1 MKVSTEKLEN
11 SQIVLQVEME
21 PEDMERALEQA
32 YRRLVKR
39 AVVPGF
45 RKGKVPRDMLER
57 YLGRE
62 AFLQEAIEH
71 SVSEAYNKALEE
83 NDIQA
88 IAPPQIEV
96 IQREPVMFKATVAV
110 RPTVELGDYRQVRLD
125 PEEVKV
131 GEEEVQA
138 ALEQLPALYAPWE
151 PVERPVQRDDLV
163 TVDVEGTLNGRSIL
177 SQKGVQI
184 QVSPEVSFPVP
195 GFAQELE
202 GVAKGEEREFT
213 LAFPPDH
220 PAQELRGNEYFFRVG
235 VGEVK
240 EKRLAPLDDEFAKG
254 LDFADLDAL
263 RQQVASD
270 LRARAEAEARRRLEA
285 GVMEAVADISQ
296 VDFPPL
302 LVERE
307 LERLMKDQERNRL
320 SNLEKTEDE
329 LRQELHPQAQRRVIY
344 SLILGRVA
352 EEEKIEVGEEEVGA
366 EEERMVQEAGE
377 RGGEVRRFLASPAAR
392 DSLKELLLTRKTVDR
407 LVSIVTQ
414 GEEGAGNKS
423 PGRKEEE

>member
-11 SQIVLQVEME
+11 SQVVLQVEME
-21 PEDMERALEQA
+21 PEDMERALELA

-62 AFLQEAIEH
+62 AFLQDALEH
-71 SVSEAYNKALEE
+71 SVPEAYSKALEE

-96 IQREPVMFKATVAV
+96 TQSEPVMFKATVAV

-125 PEEVKV
+125 PEEVEV

-138 ALEQLPALYAPWE
+138 ALEQLPDLYAPWE
-151 PVERPVQRDDLV
+151 PVERPAQRDDLV

-195 GFAQELE
+195 GFAQKLE
-202 GVAKGEEREFT
+202 GMAKGEEREFT
-213 LAFPPDH
+213 LSFPPDH
-220 PAQELRGNEYFFRVG
+220 PAQELRGNEFFFRVG

-240 EKRLAPLDDEFAKG
+240 EKRPASLDDDFAKG

-263 RQQVASD
+263 RAQVASD
-270 LRARAEAEARRRLEA
+270 LRARAETEARKRLEA
-285 GVMEAVADISQ
+285 GVVEAVADISQ

-307 LERLMKDQERNRL
+307 LESLMREQERNRL
-320 SNLEKTEDE
+320 SNLEKSEEE
-329 LRQELHPQAQRRVIY
+329 LRQELYPLAQRRVTH

-352 EEEKIEVGEEEVGA
+352 EEEKIEVGEEEVDA
-366 EEERMVQEAGE
+366 EVERMVQGAGE
-377 RGGEVRRFLASPAAR
+377 RGGEMRRFLASPAAR
-392 DSLKELLLTRKTVDR
+392 ASVREFLLTRKTVDR
-407 LVSIVTQ
+407 LVSIATQ
-414 GEEGAGNKS
+414 GEGEVGNES
-423 PGRKEEE
+423 PGGKEEE